1 MGIFKDVAKLLHSN
15 DCVIVPNFGA
25 FVLKSQPAYIKE
37 NEFFPPSKYV
47 SFNAMLKDNDGLLA
61 KHISGEKNISYKKS
75 LKLISEEIISFKES
89 LSKDLIIDTESLGIF
104 ELKEKETLVFNPD
117 FSINFDNKVF
127 GLKSFVREPLPSKI
141 SEESKKNNQFSS
153 SVLLKYAA
161 IAIAVFGFSYFG
173 YFNYNDYLNNEKLKN
188 IAIAQEKILEN
199 VQSATFNLGELPPIN
214 INVTAPIVKD
224 NSVYYSVIA
233 GAFRSKGNAEKHLNT
248 LIGEGYQASY
258 TSINNISPRPKSCS
272 APCSP
277 RIVRLS
283 ILDVTWKLIRVGKFA
298 LIVPVITSTDGR

>member
-25 FVLKSQPAYIKE
+25 FVLKSKSAYIKK

-75 LKLISEEIISFKES
+75 LKLISEEVISFKES

-127 GLKSFVREPLPSKI
+127 GLKSFVREPLLSKI
-141 SEESKKNNQFSS
+141 SQKSKKNNQFSS
-153 SVLLKYAA
+153 NVLLKYAA

-188 IAIAQEKILEN
+188 IAIAQEKIIEN

-248 LIGEGYQASY
+248 LIGKGYQASY
-258 TSINNISPRPKSCS
+258 TSINPKGLYRVAYARLKTRKEAADLISKIKTSG
-272 APCSP
+272 ADAW
-277 RIVRLS
+277 L
-283 ILDVTWKLIRVGKFA
+283 LIEN
-298 LIVPVITSTDGR
+298 

>member
-25 FVLKSQPAYIKE
+25 FVLKSKSAYIKK
-37 NEFFPPSKYV
+37 NEFFPPTKYV

-75 LKLISEEIISFKES
+75 LKLISQEIISFKEN

-127 GLKSFVREPLPSKI
+127 GLKSFVREPLLSKI
-141 SEESKKNNQFSS
+141 SVESKKNNQFSS
-153 SVLLKYAA
+153 NVLLKYAA
-161 IAIAVFGFSYFG
+161 IAIAIFGFSYFG

-248 LIGEGYQASY
+248 LIGKGYQASY
-258 TSINNISPRPKSCS
+258 TSINPKGLYRVAYARLKTRKEAAELISKIKTSG
-272 APCSP
+272 ADAW
-277 RIVRLS
+277 L
-283 ILDVTWKLIRVGKFA
+283 LIEN
-298 LIVPVITSTDGR
+298 

>member
-15 DCVIVPNFGA
+15 ECVIVPNFGA
-25 FVLKSQPAYIKE
+25 FVLKTKSAYIQK

-61 KHISGEKNISYKKS
+61 KHISVERKISYKKS
-75 LKLISEEIISFKES
+75 LKLISEEVIFFKKS
-89 LSKDLIIDTESLGIF
+89 LSKDLILDTESLGIF

-127 GLKSFVREPLPSKI
+127 GLKSFVREPMLSKI
-141 SEESKKNNQFSS
+141 SEESKKNNQVSS
-153 SVLLKYAA
+153 NVLLKYAA
-161 IAIAVFGFSYFG
+161 IAISVIGFSYFG

-248 LIGEGYQASY
+248 LIKKGYQASY
-258 TSINNISPRPKSCS
+258 TSINPKGLFRVAYARLKTRKEAAELISKIKTSG
-272 APCSP
+272 ADAW
-277 RIVRLS
+277 L
-283 ILDVTWKLIRVGKFA
+283 LIEN
-298 LIVPVITSTDGR
+298 

>member
-25 FVLKSQPAYIKE
+25 FVLKSKSAYIQK

-61 KHISGEKNISYKKS
+61 KHISIEKKISYKKS
-75 LKLISEEIISFKES
+75 LKLISKEITFFKES

-127 GLKSFVREPLPSKI
+127 GLKSFIREPMLSKI
-141 SEESKKNNQFSS
+141 SEESKKNTQFNGN
-153 SVLLKYAA
+153 VLLKYAA
-161 IAIAVFGFSYFG
+161 IAISIFGLSYLG

-214 INVTAPIVKD
+214 INVSAPIVMD
-224 NSVYYSVIA
+224 NSIYYSVIA

-248 LIGEGYQASY
+248 LIGKGYQASY
-258 TSINNISPRPKSCS
+258 TSINPKGLFRVAYARLKTRKEAAELISKIKTNG
-272 APCSP
+272 ADAW
-277 RIVRLS
+277 L
-283 ILDVTWKLIRVGKFA
+283 LIEN
-298 LIVPVITSTDGR
+298 

>member
-1 MGIFKDVAKLLHSN
+1 MSIFKDVAKLLHSN
-15 DCVIVPNFGA
+15 DCVIVPDFGA
-25 FVLKSQPAYIKE
+25 FVLKSKSAYIQK

-61 KHISGEKNISYKKS
+61 KHIGIEKKISYKKS
-75 LKLISEEIISFKES
+75 LKLISEEVIFFKKS

-127 GLKSFVREPLPSKI
+127 GLKSFVREPILSKV
-141 SEESKKNNQFSS
+141 SEESKNNNQVSS
-153 SVLLKYAA
+153 NVLLKYAA
-161 IAIAVFGFSYFG
+161 IAISVFGFSYFG

-248 LIGEGYQASY
+248 LIEKGYQASY
-258 TSINNISPRPKSCS
+258 TSINPKGLFRV
-272 APCSP
+272 AYA
-277 RIVRLS
+277 RLK
-283 ILDVTWKLIRVGKFA
+283 TRKEAAELITKIKTSGVDA
-298 LIVPVITSTDGR
+298 WLLIEN

>member
-1 MGIFKDVAKLLHSN
+1 MGIFKDVARLLHSN
-15 DCVIVPNFGA
+15 ECVIVPNFGA
-25 FVLKSQPAYIKE
+25 FVLKAKSAYIQK

-61 KHISGEKNISYKKS
+61 KHISVERKISYKKS
-75 LKLISEEIISFKES
+75 LKLISEEVIYFKKS

-127 GLKSFVREPLPSKI
+127 GLKSFVREPMLSKI

-153 SVLLKYAA
+153 NVLLKYAA
-161 IAIAVFGFSYFG
+161 IAISVIGFSYFG

-248 LIGEGYQASY
+248 LIEKGYQASY
-258 TSINNISPRPKSCS
+258 TSINPKGLFRVAYARLKTRKEAAELISKIKTSG
-272 APCSP
+272 ADAW
-277 RIVRLS
+277 L
-283 ILDVTWKLIRVGKFA
+283 LIEN
-298 LIVPVITSTDGR
+298 

>member
-25 FVLKSQPAYIKE
+25 FVLKSKSAYIKK

-75 LKLISEEIISFKES
+75 LKLISQEIISFKEN

-127 GLKSFVREPLPSKI
+127 GLKSFVREPLLSKI

-153 SVLLKYAA
+153 NVLLKYAA
-161 IAIAVFGFSYFG
+161 IAIAILGFSYFG

-248 LIGEGYQASY
+248 LIGKGYQASY
-258 TSINNISPRPKSCS
+258 TSINPKGLYRVAYARLKTRKEAAELISKIKTSG
-272 APCSP
+272 ADAW
-277 RIVRLS
+277 L
-283 ILDVTWKLIRVGKFA
+283 LIEN
-298 LIVPVITSTDGR
+298 

>member
-1 MGIFKDVAKLLHSN
+1 MSIFKDVAKLLHSN

-25 FVLKSQPAYIKE
+25 FVLKSKSAYIQK

-61 KHISGEKNISYKKS
+61 KHLSVEKKISYEKS
-75 LKLISEEIISFKES
+75 LKLISEEVIFFKKS

-127 GLKSFVREPLPSKI
+127 GLKSFVREPILSKV
-141 SEESKKNNQFSS
+141 SEESKNNNQVSS
-153 SVLLKYAA
+153 NVLLKYAA
-161 IAIAVFGFSYFG
+161 IAISVFGFSYFG

-199 VQSATFNLGELPPIN
+199 VQAATFNLGELPPIK
-214 INVTAPIVKD
+214 INVTAPVVND
-224 NSVYYSVIA
+224 NSIYYSVIA

-248 LIGEGYQASY
+248 LISKGYQASY
-258 TSINNISPRPKSCS
+258 TSINPKGLFRVAYARLKTRKEAAELISKVKNSGED
-272 APCSP
+272 AW
-277 RIVRLS
+277 L
-283 ILDVTWKLIRVGKFA
+283 LIEN
-298 LIVPVITSTDGR
+298 

>member
-25 FVLKSQPAYIKE
+25 FVLKSKSAYIKK

-47 SFNAMLKDNDGLLA
+47 SFNSMLKDNDGLLA

-75 LKLISEEIISFKES
+75 LKLISEEVISFKES
-89 LSKDLIIDTESLGIF
+89 LSNDLIIDTESLGIF

-127 GLKSFVREPLPSKI
+127 GLKPFVREPLLSKI

-153 SVLLKYAA
+153 NVLLKYAA

-188 IAIAQEKILEN
+188 IAIAQEKIVEN

-214 INVTAPIVKD
+214 INVTAPIIKD

-248 LIGEGYQASY
+248 LIVKGYQASY
-258 TSINNISPRPKSCS
+258 TSINPKGLYRVAYARLKTRKEAADLISKIKTSG
-272 APCSP
+272 ADAW
-277 RIVRLS
+277 L
-283 ILDVTWKLIRVGKFA
+283 LIEN
-298 LIVPVITSTDGR
+298 

>member
-25 FVLKSQPAYIKE
+25 FVLKSKSAYIKK

-47 SFNAMLKDNDGLLA
+47 SFNSMLKDNDGLLA

-75 LKLISEEIISFKES
+75 LKLISEEVISFKEN

-127 GLKSFVREPLPSKI
+127 GLKSFIREPLLSKI
-141 SEESKKNNQFSS
+141 SQESKKNNQFSS
-153 SVLLKYAA
+153 NVLLKYAA
-161 IAIAVFGFSYFG
+161 IAIAVLGFSYFG

-248 LIGEGYQASY
+248 LIGKGYQASY
-258 TSINNISPRPKSCS
+258 TSINPKGLYRVAYARLKTRKEAADLISKIKTSG
-272 APCSP
+272 ADAW
-277 RIVRLS
+277 L
-283 ILDVTWKLIRVGKFA
+283 LIEN
-298 LIVPVITSTDGR
+298 